1 VDPGMGEQDGCTPGT
16 FPYPSRD
23 GGEGGQNSFRIPT
36 GVTYVTEKHFLL
48 VKGTLT
54 HLALCIIR
62 GGAGRGRDEG
72 WYGPGRGG
80 GVMFGKVRLE

>member
-1 VDPGMGEQDGCTPGT
+1 MGDQEGCTSAGK

-23 GGEGGQNSFRIPT
+23 GGEGGQEAVHIPT
-36 GVTYVTEKHFLL
+36 GITYVTEKHYYL

-62 GGAGRGRDEG
+62 GGAGRGGGEG
-72 WYGPGRGG
+72 RSRERLRV
-80 GVMFGKVRLE
+80 GVWKSEIEVSR